1 MFPGVGAFQQCMGT
15 LECKRLI
22 QPLKEY
28 IQAGSCFLRLLVDTH
43 GKSPAQSLDALHP
56 NSAVTSLQHHT
67 LIVTPNHVTLLVRLC
82 RECTIMIDGAYAG

>member
-43 GKSPAQSLDALHP
+43 GSHLPSPL
-56 NSAVTSLQHHT
+56 T
-67 LIVTPNHVTLLVRLC
+67 LCIPIQLSRLC
-82 RECTIMIDGAYAG
+82 STIH